1 MSKDVMFSALVE
13 ASPASDRLEPVPCQQ
28 CISTSHTH
36 AIVHV
41 PMNVAVSKPPL
52 RMKLVVGLGLAALFM
67 VSLAVGVSPLPL
79 DRVLSDADALQLLVV
94 SRLPRTLAAG
104 LCGAGLA
111 IAGLI
116 MQTLSRN
123 RFVEPSTA
131 GTAQSA
137 ELGIL
142 IVTLLFPT
150 AALPLKTLVAGGAAL
165 LGTSIFLATAQR
177 LPPAQPFLVPLFG
190 IVYGGVIG
198 AAATY
203 AAWQAD
209 LLQYLAVWTNGD
221 FSGVLRGRYELLWI
235 AALMVV
241 VAWIAA
247 DRLTIMALGR
257 EASVGLGIDY
267 ARMMQ
272 IGLVIVSVITALS
285 VVVVGMIPF
294 VGLAVPNIVSRLMG
308 DNVRGTLGWVAA
320 GGAGLVLAC
329 DIVGRIIRYPYEIPV
344 GTVMGVVGGAIFL
357 WLLFRRGGHG

>member
-1 MSKDVMFSALVE
+1 MM
-13 ASPASDRLEPVPCQQ
+13 P
-28 CISTSHTH
+28 
-36 AIVHV
+36 
-41 PMNVAVSKPPL
+41 AVSRPL
-52 RMKLVVGLGLAALFM
+52 PWTALTAGLALAALC
-67 VSLAVGVSPLPL
+67 VASLAVGVGPMPLGDPE
-79 DRVLSDADALQLLVV
+79 AMHLLAV
-94 SRLPRTLAAG
+94 SRLPRTLAAV
-104 LCGAGLA
+104 LSGAGLA
-111 IAGLI
+111 VAGLI

-142 IVTLLFPT
+142 LVTLLFPA
-150 AALPLKTLVAGGAAL
+150 AALWMKTLVAGGAAL
-165 LGTSIFLATAQR
+165 LGTSIFLATAHR
-177 LPPAQPFLVPLFG
+177 LPPQQPFLVPLFG

-198 AAATY
+198 AVATF

-209 LLQYLAVWTNGD
+209 LLQFLSVWTNGE

-235 AALMVV
+235 AALMVA
-241 VAWIAA
+241 VAWVVA

-257 EASVGLGIDY
+257 EASIGLGIDY

-272 IGLVIVSVITALS
+272 IGLVIVSVITALA

-308 DNVRGTLGWVAA
+308 DNVRGVLGWVAA

-329 DIVGRIIRYPYEIPV
+329 DIVGRLIRYPYEIPV
-344 GTVMGVVGGAIFL
+344 GTVMGVVGGVVFL
-357 WLLFRRGGHG
+357 WLLFRRGDHG

>member
-1 MSKDVMFSALVE
+1 MTAALSKSSWRAK
-13 ASPASDRLEPVPCQQ
+13 AA
-28 CISTSHTH
+28 
-36 AIVHV
+36 A
-41 PMNVAVSKPPL
+41 
-52 RMKLVVGLGLAALFM
+52 GLGLAALFA
-67 VSLAVGVSPLPL
+67 VSLAVGVSPLPPGK
-79 DRVLSDADALQLLVV
+79 VLSDPDALQLLLV
-94 SRLPRTLAAG
+94 SRLPRTLAAI
-104 LCGAGLA
+104 LSGAGLA

-123 RFVEPSTA
+123 RFVEPATA

-142 IVTLLFPT
+142 LVTLLFP
-150 AALPLKTLVAGGAAL
+150 AASLPVKTLLAAGAAL
-165 LGTSIFLATAQR
+165 AGTSVFLATAQR
-177 LPPAQPFLVPLFG
+177 LPPAQPYLVPLFG

-209 LLQYLAVWTNGD
+209 LLQFLSVWTNGD

-235 AALMVV
+235 AALMVAAAFLV
-241 VAWIAA
+241 A

-257 EASVGLGIDY
+257 EASIGLGIDY

-272 IGLVIVSVITALS
+272 VGLVIVSVITALS

-329 DIVGRIIRYPYEIPV
+329 DIAGRLIRYPYEIPV
-344 GTVMGVVGGAIFL
+344 GTVMGVAGGAIFL

>member
-1 MSKDVMFSALVE
+1 MTSAVFQP
-13 ASPASDRLEPVPCQQ
+13 S
-28 CISTSHTH
+28 
-36 AIVHV
+36 
-41 PMNVAVSKPPL
+41 L
-52 RMKLVVGLGLAALFM
+52 RAGVIAGLGLAILFLL
-67 VSLAVGVSPLPL
+67 SLAVGVSPLPL
-79 DRVLSDADALQLLVV
+79 DKVLSDPEAMHLLAV
-94 SRLPRTLAAG
+94 SRLPRTLAAV

-123 RFVEPSTA
+123 RFVEPATA

-142 IVTLLFPT
+142 LVTLLFPA
-150 AALPLKTLVAGGAAL
+150 AALWVKTLVAGGAAL
-165 LGTSIFLATAQR
+165 VGTSIFLATAHR
-177 LPPAQPFLVPLFG
+177 LPPQQPFLVPLFG

-198 AAATY
+198 AVATF

-209 LLQYLAVWTNGD
+209 LLQFLSVWTNGE

-235 AALMVV
+235 AAVMVA
-241 VAWIAA
+241 VAWLVA

-257 EASVGLGIDY
+257 EASIGLGIDY

-272 IGLVIVSVITALS
+272 IGLVIVSVITALA

-308 DNVRGTLGWVAA
+308 DNVRGTIGWVAA

-329 DIVGRIIRYPYEIPV
+329 DIVGRLIRYPYEIPV
-344 GTVMGVVGGAIFL
+344 GTVMGVVGGGVFL

>member
-1 MSKDVMFSALVE
+1 MTA
-13 ASPASDRLEPVPCQQ
+13 
-28 CISTSHTH
+28 
-36 AIVHV
+36 
-41 PMNVAVSKPPL
+41 AVSKPSPWTGL
-52 RMKLVVGLGLAALFM
+52 IAGLGLAVLF
-67 VSLAVGVSPLPL
+67 VLSLAVGVSPLPVN
-79 DRVLSDADALQLLVV
+79 RMLSDPEAMQLLAV
-94 SRLPRTLAAG
+94 SRLPRTLAAV

-123 RFVEPSTA
+123 RFVEPATA

-142 IVTLLFPT
+142 LVTLLFPA
-150 AALPLKTLVAGGAAL
+150 AALWVKTLFAGSVAL
-165 LGTSIFLATAQR
+165 VGTSIFLATAHR
-177 LPPAQPFLVPLFG
+177 LPPQQPFLVPLFG

-198 AAATY
+198 AVATF

-209 LLQYLAVWTNGD
+209 LLQFLSVWTNGE

-235 AALMVV
+235 AALMVA
-241 VAWIAA
+241 VAWIVA

-257 EASVGLGIDY
+257 ETSIGLGIDY

-272 IGLVIVSVITALS
+272 IGLVIVSVITALA

-329 DIVGRIIRYPYEIPV
+329 DIAGRLIRYPYEIPV
-344 GTVMGVVGGAIFL
+344 GTVMGVVGGVVFL

>member
-1 MSKDVMFSALVE
+1 MTAVLSRPSLRTK
-13 ASPASDRLEPVPCQQ
+13 
-28 CISTSHTH
+28 
-36 AIVHV
+36 AI
-41 PMNVAVSKPPL
+41 A
-52 RMKLVVGLGLAALFM
+52 GLGLAVLF
-67 VSLAVGVSPLPL
+67 VLSLAVGVGPLPL
-79 DRVLSDADALQLLVV
+79 GRVLGDPAALQLLLV
-94 SRLPRTLAAG
+94 SRLPRTLAAI
-104 LCGAGLA
+104 LSGAGLA

-123 RFVEPSTA
+123 RFVEPATA

-142 IVTLLFPT
+142 LVTLFFPA
-150 AALPLKTLVAGGAAL
+150 AALPLKTLVAAAAAL
-165 LGTSIFLATAQR
+165 LGTSVFLATAQR

-190 IVYGGVIG
+190 IVYGGVVG

-209 LLQYLAVWTNGD
+209 LLQFLAVWTNGD

-235 AALMVV
+235 AALMVAAAFV
-241 VAWIAA
+241 VA
-247 DRLTIMALGR
+247 DRLTIMTLGR
-257 EASVGLGIDY
+257 EASIGLGIDY

-308 DNVRGTLGWVAA
+308 DNMRGTLGWVAA
-320 GGAGLVLAC
+320 GGAALVLSC
-329 DIVGRIIRYPYEIPV
+329 DIVGRLIRYPYEIPV
-344 GTVMGVVGGAIFL
+344 GTVMGVAGGAIFL

>member
-1 MSKDVMFSALVE
+1 MTSAVFQP
-13 ASPASDRLEPVPCQQ
+13 SQR
-28 CISTSHTH
+28 I
-36 AIVHV
+36 
-41 PMNVAVSKPPL
+41 NVIA
-52 RMKLVVGLGLAALFM
+52 GLGLATL
-67 VSLAVGVSPLPL
+67 VVLSLIVGVSPLSL
-79 DRVLSDADALQLLVV
+79 DKVLSDPEAMHLLVV
-94 SRLPRTLAAG
+94 SRLPRTLAAV

-123 RFVEPSTA
+123 RFVEPATA

-142 IVTLLFPT
+142 LVTLLFPA
-150 AALPLKTLVAGGAAL
+150 AALWVKTLVAGGAAL
-165 LGTSIFLATAQR
+165 IGTSIFLVTAHR
-177 LPPAQPFLVPLFG
+177 LPPQQPFLVPLFG

-198 AAATY
+198 AVATF

-209 LLQYLAVWTNGD
+209 LLQFLSVWTNGE

-235 AALMVV
+235 AAVMVAI
-241 VAWIAA
+241 AWLVA

-257 EASVGLGIDY
+257 EASIGLGIDY

-272 IGLVIVSVITALS
+272 IGLVIVSVITALV
-285 VVVVGMIPF
+285 VVVVGMVPF

-329 DIVGRIIRYPYEIPV
+329 DIAGRLIRYPYEIPV
-344 GTVMGVVGGAIFL
+344 GTVMGVVGGAVFL

>member
-1 MSKDVMFSALVE
+1 MTIAASPSALRTGVI
-13 ASPASDRLEPVPCQQ
+13 AS
-28 CISTSHTH
+28 
-36 AIVHV
+36 
-41 PMNVAVSKPPL
+41 
-52 RMKLVVGLGLAALFM
+52 LGLAILCVLSLF
-67 VSLAVGVSPLPL
+67 VGVSPLSPG
-79 DRVLSDADALQLLVV
+79 RVLSDTEALQLLLV
-94 SRLPRTLAAG
+94 SRLPRTLAA
-104 LCGAGLA
+104 LLAGAGLA

-123 RFVEPSTA
+123 RFVEPATA

-142 IVTLLFPT
+142 LVTLFFPA

-165 LGTSIFLATAQR
+165 LGTSVFLATAQR

-190 IVYGGVIG
+190 IVYGGVVG

-203 AAWQAD
+203 TAWQAD
-209 LLQYLAVWTNGD
+209 LLQYLSVWTNGD

-235 AALMVV
+235 SALMVA
-241 VAWIAA
+241 VAWFVA

-329 DIVGRIIRYPYEIPV
+329 DIAGRLIRYPYEIPV

-357 WLLFRRGGHG
+357 WLLFRRDGHG